1 VADQTQQEIHDECV
15 SQGLIAWI
23 LAQGKDLSRRNHETR
38 LDIAH
43 RMLEVFLRKSN
54 DTQIRG
60 CLLSVA
66 KYLYDRQAS
75 VIEALAESLDG
86 FTLSEV
92 NKKVECIIVGSI
104 LENKESET
112 DDSNETA
119 MERLQQRNKYLENEL
134 RGADEDIEELKYAL
148 QEVERELASCRGN
161 QPHPRRMKRRT
172 RDTHLNVVEYGSISS
187 ESTSPTLSSSLR
199 TITSTNSASTSFQT
213 IRPTLTNY
221 ITEMMEKNGK
231 FLQLLADNPDDIY
244 TFGHCSA
251 CTVILHAICN
261 TSDLSQLEKLMQ
273 LYAIIWDTDMMV
285 SRQAKEMILCIDM
298 KGPMS
303 LALRALYKVMLQNSS
318 EDGGGGRDAAL
329 DAYNKYNGTNKTS
342 LPSNAFTST
351 GKINNNISIAMFQ
364 LIGIRVSKNISLD
377 RMHQGG
383 LSDPVKDA
391 ERKQR
396 IAALINFIVEMTG
409 ARPNDS
415 VTIAW
420 IYMNVLVPAC
430 DSPSHEVRSRMIQ
443 HITFLIEEMHHP
455 RYIEDTEN
463 AEVIAMTKLADN
475 VDSYELTGLR
485 ETFKDSLYICER
497 MEVSESK
504 KADDK
509 KGDFKA
515 TWRRKVVPR
524 CSSRVCA
531 RKLSRGV
538 WRRLDFSE

>member
-1 VADQTQQEIHDECV
+1 
-15 SQGLIAWI
+15 
-23 LAQGKDLSRRNHETR
+23 
-38 LDIAH
+38 
-43 RMLEVFLRKSN
+43 
-54 DTQIRG
+54 
-60 CLLSVA
+60 
-66 KYLYDRQAS
+66 
-75 VIEALAESLDG
+75 
-86 FTLSEV
+86 
-92 NKKVECIIVGSI
+92 
-104 LENKESET
+104 
-112 DDSNETA
+112 
-119 MERLQQRNKYLENEL
+119 
-134 RGADEDIEELKYAL
+134 
-148 QEVERELASCRGN
+148 
-161 QPHPRRMKRRT
+161 
-172 RDTHLNVVEYGSISS
+172 
-187 ESTSPTLSSSLR
+187 
-199 TITSTNSASTSFQT
+199 
-213 IRPTLTNY
+213 
-221 ITEMMEKNGK
+221 
-231 FLQLLADNPDDIY
+231 
-244 TFGHCSA
+244 
-251 CTVILHAICN
+251 
-261 TSDLSQLEKLMQ
+261 
-273 LYAIIWDTDMMV
+273 MMV

-409 ARPNDS
+409 ARPNDT

-485 ETFKDSLYICER
+485 ETFFKDSLYICER
-497 MEVSESK
+497 MEVSECK

-515 TWRRKVVPR
+515 TWRRKVVPIS